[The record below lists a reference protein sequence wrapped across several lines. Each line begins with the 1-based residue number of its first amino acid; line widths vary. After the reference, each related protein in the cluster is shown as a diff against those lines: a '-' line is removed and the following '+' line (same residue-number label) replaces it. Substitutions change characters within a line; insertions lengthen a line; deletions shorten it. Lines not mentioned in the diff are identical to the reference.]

1 MGLAEARLLG
11 EAHPR
16 QLACFNPFP
25 QDFAEI
31 FLQDFEFHSGSIAF
45 GFAAT

>member
-1 MGLAEARLLG
+1 MAEARLLG
-11 EAHPR
+11 ESQTR
-16 QLACFNPFP
+16 QFACFNPFP